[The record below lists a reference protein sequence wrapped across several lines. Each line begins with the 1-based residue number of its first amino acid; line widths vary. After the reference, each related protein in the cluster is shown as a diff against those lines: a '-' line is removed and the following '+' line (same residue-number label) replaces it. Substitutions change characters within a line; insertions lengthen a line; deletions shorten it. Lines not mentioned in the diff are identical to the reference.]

1 MKSGSLLALS
11 LLALAPSTAWAN
23 YICAGAID
31 NVGVDVNGSVSF
43 SSFSVGFSYVTLC
56 SVNAATNGIPVS
68 ACQAMFATLL
78 RAQAT
83 GAQVQWAFDDSL
95 TCATHPAW
103 IWLTGLYWGP
113 QVITQ

>member
-11 LLALAPSTAWAN
+11 LLALAPSSAWAN
-23 YICAGAID
+23 YFCTGAID
-31 NVGVDVNGSVSF
+31 NVGVDVNGSVWF
-43 SSFSVGFSYVTLC
+43 SSSSVGFSYVALC
-56 SVNAATNGIPVS
+56 SVNAATNSIPVS
-68 ACQAMFATLL
+68 ACQAMFAILL